1 MEKTPCTAVQTAHG
15 FLFFTNDTRGANMLQ
30 WILQQMTDQY
40 FDPAFDYG
48 PVKIYD
54 LKDVPV
60 ALLGRLNLTDNLQD
74 RSHFLPIGVMT
85 EAERQNMTLRYE
97 SKMEPTSLSFFLFS
111 RTVGTEESLR
121 NENIRCA
128 LAAMVDH
135 QQMIKSLSNE
145 THDAIINER
154 IAEIREYYRL
164 QKQLLNKAYDVRGQC
179 VENTEE
185 QKHLTTKKNTI
196 KR

>member
-1 MEKTPCTAVQTAHG
+1 MEKTFCTAVQTAHG
-15 FLFFTNDTRGANMLQ
+15 FLFFTNDKRGSDMLHR
-30 WILQQMTDQY
+30 ILQQMTDQY

-60 ALLGRLNLTDNLQD
+60 ALLGRLNQTDNLQD
-74 RSHFLPIGVMT
+74 RSYFLPIGVMT
-85 EAERQNMTLRYE
+85 DAERQNMTLRYE

-128 LAAMVDH
+128 LAVMEDH

-154 IAEIREYYRL
+154 IAEVREDYRL
-164 QKQLLNKAYDVRGQC
+164 QKQLLDSAYDVRGQRP
-179 VENTEE
+179 ENTG
-185 QKHLTTKKNTI
+185 KRRGTTKI
-196 KR
+196 MI

>member
-15 FLFFTNDTRGANMLQ
+15 FLFFTNDTRGAYMLQ
-30 WILQQMTDQY
+30 RILQQMTDQY

-54 LKDVPV
+54 LKDVPL
-60 ALLGRLNLTDNLQD
+60 ALQGRLNQTDNLQD

-85 EAERQNMTLRYE
+85 DAERQNMSLRYE
-97 SKMEPTSLSFFLFS
+97 SKMEPTSLSFFLFF

-128 LAAMVDH
+128 LAAMEDH
-135 QQMIKSLSNE
+135 QQMIRSLSNE

-154 IAEIREYYRL
+154 IAEVREDYRL
-164 QKQLLNKAYDVRGQC
+164 QKQLLDRAYDVRGQRP
-179 VENTEE
+179 ENTG
-185 QKHLTTKKNTI
+185 KRRGTTKIMI